1 MRGMR
6 LRWARLGLGGLLRWI
21 HIWGL
26 RLPVWCGLM
35 LMGGRFSLLV
45 LELDLLGLRGRRG
58 GCIGIR

>member
-26 RLPVWCGLM
+26 RLRAWCGLM
-35 LMGGRFSLLV
+35 LTDGRFSLPV
-45 LELDLLGLRGRRG
+45 LGLGLLGLRGRRG